1 MLHIGAAEDDH
12 QDGWGNT
19 NGREPTNINFSK
31 LLGTTCN
38 VVTFYRLF
46 REKMLNPQNSVFIP
60 QEREDTMM
68 EYVVSVGYL
77 KEFNLGPI
85 QISVEFMR
93 FFPKSIVRS
102 QTFTLMKMKPN
113 IGNVLPSMASS

>member
-1 MLHIGAAEDDH
+1 
-12 QDGWGNT
+12 
-19 NGREPTNINFSK
+19 
-31 LLGTTCN
+31 
-38 VVTFYRLF
+38 
-46 REKMLNPQNSVFIP
+46 MLNPQNSVFIP

-77 KEFNLGPI
+77 KEFNLSPI